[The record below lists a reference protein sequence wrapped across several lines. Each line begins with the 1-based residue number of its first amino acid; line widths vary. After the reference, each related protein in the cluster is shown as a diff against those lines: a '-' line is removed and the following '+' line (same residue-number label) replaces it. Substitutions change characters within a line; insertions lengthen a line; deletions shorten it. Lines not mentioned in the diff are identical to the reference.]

1 MASPAELLE
10 PILVAARRNGMDQSG
25 LARAAGLSPESIS
38 RAKRRASMDLATLDS
53 LANAAG
59 MQISIVPKRTRPHPQ
74 CSESPKG
81 LANPAWGLAWSNP
94 GGITD
99 TALIRAALRRGN
111 FTAVLEACAIHGL
124 ERVKAEWNDMAGHSE
139 QDLSRALTAQINR
152 ILRNI
157 QRGLDHAPT

>member
-1 MASPAELLE
+1 MVTPAELLE
-10 PILVAARRNGMDQSG
+10 PILVAARRNGMDQSER
-25 LARAAGLSPESIS
+25 AKAAGLSPESIS

-53 LANAAG
+53 LADAAG
-59 MQISIVPKRTRPHPQ
+59 LQISIVPKRTEPQ
-74 CSESPKG
+74 HACSESSKG
-81 LANPAWGLAWSNP
+81 LADPAWGLAWSNP
-94 GGITD
+94 AGITD

-124 ERVKAEWNDMAGHSE
+124 ERVKAEWNDMTDHSE
-139 QDLSRALTAQINR
+139 QDPSRALSAQINR